1 MKEKFMK
8 KNNRVK
14 ILIPALAGIMMLSAC
29 GGDANVHTDPATI
42 AQLQG
47 QSVSGNSLIGNDTV
61 TILDYDMTQY
71 VKVGDYRNLDVVYS
85 ETEITADIVDYA
97 YLNFLS
103 DYAEAVDPSYYET
116 EREVRDGD
124 VVSLDFCGKKDGVAF
139 QGGTATGY
147 ILEIGSGTFIPGFE
161 EGLIGVMPGEEVDL
175 DLTFPENYQSAEL
188 AGQAVVFT
196 CTVQGIVTIDS
207 ILATANDNLEPGQ
220 NPIKTEEDLRD
231 LCRTELL
238 KQAAD
243 YAMQDLE
250 SQILNALPA
259 LVTELQEM
267 PADLKTSYD
276 DLTLQSITNM
286 AATYYGMD
294 PETLLSYNG
303 MTVDDYIA
311 MYSYPQLLSDAA
323 LYCIAADNGMLPTEE
338 EYAQMMSDYIAESGM
353 SQDLVFAELSEEQ
366 YRVYFLEEKVMDY
379 LKELYVKK

>member
-85 ETEITADIVDYA
+85 ETEITDDIVDYA

-124 VVSLDFCGKKDGVAF
+124 VVSLDFCGKKDGEAF

-323 LYCIAADNGMLPTEE
+323 LYCIAAENGMLPTEE

>member
-1 MKEKFMK
+1 MK
-8 KNNRVK
+8 KSNRVK
-14 ILIPALAGIMMLSAC
+14 ILIPALAGMMMLSAC

-42 AQLQG
+42 AQLQE
-47 QSVSGNSLIGNDTV
+47 QSVSGNGLMGNDTV

-85 ETEITADIVDYA
+85 ETEITDDIVDYA

-124 VVSLDFCGKKDGVAF
+124 IISLDFCGKKDGVAF
-139 QGGTATGY
+139 EGGTATGY

-175 DLTFPENYQSAEL
+175 DLTFPESYQSAEL

-238 KQAAD
+238 KQSAD
-243 YAMQDLE
+243 YAVQDLE

-323 LYCIAADNGMLPTEE
+323 LYCIAAENGMLPTEE

-379 LKELYVKK
+379 LKELYVTK

>member
-1 MKEKFMK
+1 MK
-8 KNNRVK
+8 KSNRVK
-14 ILIPALAGIMMLSAC
+14 ILIPALAGMMMLSAC

-47 QSVSGNSLIGNDTV
+47 QSVSGNGLMGNDTV

-85 ETEITADIVDYA
+85 ETEITDDIVDYA

-124 VVSLDFCGKKDGVAF
+124 IISLDFCGKKDGVAF
-139 QGGTATGY
+139 EGGTATGY

-175 DLTFPENYQSAEL
+175 DLTFPESYQSAEL

-238 KQAAD
+238 KQSAD

-323 LYCIAADNGMLPTEE
+323 LYCIAAENGMLPTEE

-379 LKELYVKK
+379 LKELYVTK

>member
-1 MKEKFMK
+1 MK
-8 KNNRVK
+8 KSNRVK
-14 ILIPALAGIMMLSAC
+14 ILIPALAGMMMLSAC

-42 AQLQG
+42 AQLQE
-47 QSVSGNSLIGNDTV
+47 QSVSGNGLMGNDTV

-85 ETEITADIVDYA
+85 ETEITDDIVDYA

-124 VVSLDFCGKKDGVAF
+124 IISLDFCGKKDGVAF
-139 QGGTATGY
+139 EGGTATGY

-175 DLTFPENYQSAEL
+175 DLTFPESYQSAEL

-238 KQAAD
+238 KQSAD

-379 LKELYVKK
+379 LKELYVTK

>member
-14 ILIPALAGIMMLSAC
+14 ILIPALAGMMMLSAC

-47 QSVSGNSLIGNDTV
+47 QSVSGNGLMGNDTV

-85 ETEITADIVDYA
+85 ETEITEDIVDYA

-103 DYAEAVDPSYYET
+103 DYAEAVDPSYYDT

-124 VVSLDFCGKKDGVAF
+124 IISLDFCGKKDGVAF
-139 QGGTATGY
+139 EGGTATGY

-175 DLTFPENYQSAEL
+175 DLTFPESYQSAEL

-276 DLTLQSITNM
+276 DLTLKSITNM

>member
-1 MKEKFMK
+1 MK
-8 KNNRVK
+8 KINRVK
-14 ILIPALAGIMMLSAC
+14 ILIPALAGMMMLSAC

-47 QSVSGNSLIGNDTV
+47 QSVSGNGLMGNDTV

-85 ETEITADIVDYA
+85 ETEITDDIVDYA

-103 DYAEAVDPSYYET
+103 DYAEAVDPSYYDT

-124 VVSLDFCGKKDGVAF
+124 IISLDFCGKKDGVAF
-139 QGGTATGY
+139 EGGTATGY

-175 DLTFPENYQSAEL
+175 DLTFPESYQSAEL

-238 KQAAD
+238 KQSAD

-338 EYAQMMSDYIAESGM
+338 EYAQLMSDYIAESGM

-379 LKELYVKK
+379 LKELYVTK

>member
-8 KNNRVK
+8 KSNRVK
-14 ILIPALAGIMMLSAC
+14 ILIPALAGMMMLSAC

-47 QSVSGNSLIGNDTV
+47 QSVSGNGLMGNDTV

-85 ETEITADIVDYA
+85 ETEITEDIVDYA

-124 VVSLDFCGKKDGVAF
+124 IISLDFCGKKDGVAF
-139 QGGTATGY
+139 EGGTATGY

-175 DLTFPENYQSAEL
+175 DLTFPESYQSAEL

-238 KQAAD
+238 KQSAD

-323 LYCIAADNGMLPTEE
+323 LYCIAAENGMLPTEE
-338 EYAQMMSDYIAESGM
+338 EYAQLMSDYIAESGM

-379 LKELYVKK
+379 LKELYVTK

>member
-1 MKEKFMK
+1 MK
-8 KNNRVK
+8 KINRVK
-14 ILIPALAGIMMLSAC
+14 ILIPALAGMMMLSAC

-47 QSVSGNSLIGNDTV
+47 QSVSGNGLMGNDTI

-85 ETEITADIVDYA
+85 ETEITDDIVDYA

-124 VVSLDFCGKKDGVAF
+124 IISLDFCGKKDGVAF
-139 QGGTATGY
+139 EGGTATGY

-175 DLTFPENYQSAEL
+175 DLTFPESYQSAEL

-238 KQAAD
+238 KQSAD

-323 LYCIAADNGMLPTEE
+323 LYCIAAENGMLPTEE
-338 EYAQMMSDYIAESGM
+338 EYAQLMSDYIAESGM

-379 LKELYVKK
+379 LKELYVTK

>member
-1 MKEKFMK
+1 MK

-85 ETEITADIVDYA
+85 ETEITDDIVDYA

-124 VVSLDFCGKKDGVAF
+124 VVSLDFCGKKDGEAF

-338 EYAQMMSDYIAESGM
+338 EYAQMMSDYIAERGM

>member
-8 KNNRVK
+8 KINRVK
-14 ILIPALAGIMMLSAC
+14 ILIPALAGMMMLSAC

-47 QSVSGNSLIGNDTV
+47 QSVSGNGLMGNDTV

-85 ETEITADIVDYA
+85 ETEITDDIVDYA

-103 DYAEAVDPSYYET
+103 DYAEAVDPSYYDT

-124 VVSLDFCGKKDGVAF
+124 IISLDFCGKKDGVAF
-139 QGGTATGY
+139 EGGTATGY

-175 DLTFPENYQSAEL
+175 DLTFPESYQSAEL

-196 CTVQGIVTIDS
+196 CTGQAIVAIDP

-238 KQAAD
+238 KQSAD

-323 LYCIAADNGMLPTEE
+323 LYCIAAENGMLPTEE
-338 EYAQMMSDYIAESGM
+338 EYAQLMSDYIAESGM

-379 LKELYVKK
+379 LKELYVTK

>member
-1 MKEKFMK
+1 MK
-8 KNNRVK
+8 KSNRVK
-14 ILIPALAGIMMLSAC
+14 ILIPALAGMMMFSAC

-47 QSVSGNSLIGNDTV
+47 QSVSGNGLMGNDTV

-85 ETEITADIVDYA
+85 ETEITDDIVDYA

-103 DYAEAVDPSYYET
+103 DYAEAVDPSYYDT

-124 VVSLDFCGKKDGVAF
+124 IISLDFCGKKDGVAF
-139 QGGTATGY
+139 EGGTATGY

-175 DLTFPENYQSAEL
+175 DLTFPESYQSAEL

-238 KQAAD
+238 KQSAD

-379 LKELYVKK
+379 LKELYVTK

>member
-8 KNNRVK
+8 KSNRVK
-14 ILIPALAGIMMLSAC
+14 ILIPALAGMMMLSAC

-47 QSVSGNSLIGNDTV
+47 QSVSGNGLMGNDTV

-85 ETEITADIVDYA
+85 ETEITDDIVDYA

-124 VVSLDFCGKKDGVAF
+124 IISLDFCGKKDGVAF
-139 QGGTATGY
+139 EGGTATGY

-175 DLTFPENYQSAEL
+175 DLTFPESYQSAEL

-238 KQAAD
+238 KQSAD

-323 LYCIAADNGMLPTEE
+323 LYCIAAENGMLPTEE

-379 LKELYVKK
+379 LKELYVTK

>member
-124 VVSLDFCGKKDGVAF
+124 VVSLDFCGKKDGEAF

>member
-8 KNNRVK
+8 KSNRVK
-14 ILIPALAGIMMLSAC
+14 ILIPALAGMMMLSAC

-42 AQLQG
+42 AQLQE
-47 QSVSGNSLIGNDTV
+47 QSVSGNGLMGNDTV

-85 ETEITADIVDYA
+85 ETEITEDIVDYA

-124 VVSLDFCGKKDGVAF
+124 IISLDFCGKKDGVAF
-139 QGGTATGY
+139 EGGTATGY

-175 DLTFPENYQSAEL
+175 DLTFPESYQSAEL

-238 KQAAD
+238 KQSAD

-323 LYCIAADNGMLPTEE
+323 LYCIAAENGMLPTEE

-379 LKELYVKK
+379 LKELYVTK

>member
-1 MKEKFMK
+1 MK

-14 ILIPALAGIMMLSAC
+14 ILIPALAGVMMLSAC

-85 ETEITADIVDYA
+85 ETEITDDIVDYA

-124 VVSLDFCGKKDGVAF
+124 VVSLDFCGKKDGEAF

-323 LYCIAADNGMLPTEE
+323 LYCIAAENGMLPTEE

>member
-1 MKEKFMK
+1 MK
-8 KNNRVK
+8 KINRVK
-14 ILIPALAGIMMLSAC
+14 ILIPALAGMMMLSAC

-42 AQLQG
+42 AQLQE
-47 QSVSGNSLIGNDTV
+47 QSVSGNGLMGNDTV

-85 ETEITADIVDYA
+85 ETEITDDIVDYA

-124 VVSLDFCGKKDGVAF
+124 IISLDFCGKKDGVAF
-139 QGGTATGY
+139 EGGTATGY

-175 DLTFPENYQSAEL
+175 DLTFPESYQSAEL

-238 KQAAD
+238 KQSAD

-323 LYCIAADNGMLPTEE
+323 LYCIAAENGMLPTEE
-338 EYAQMMSDYIAESGM
+338 EYAQLMSDYIAESGM

-379 LKELYVKK
+379 LKELYVTK

>member
-8 KNNRVK
+8 KINRVK
-14 ILIPALAGIMMLSAC
+14 ILIPALAGMMMLSAC

-47 QSVSGNSLIGNDTV
+47 QSVSGNGLMGNDTV

-85 ETEITADIVDYA
+85 ETEITEDIVDYA

-124 VVSLDFCGKKDGVAF
+124 IISLDFCGKKDGVAF
-139 QGGTATGY
+139 EGGTATGY

-175 DLTFPENYQSAEL
+175 DLTFPESYQSAEL

-238 KQAAD
+238 KQSAD

-338 EYAQMMSDYIAESGM
+338 EYAQLMSDYIAESGM

>member
-8 KNNRVK
+8 KSNRVK
-14 ILIPALAGIMMLSAC
+14 ILIPALAGMMMLSAC

-42 AQLQG
+42 AQLQE
-47 QSVSGNSLIGNDTV
+47 QSVSGNGLMGNDTV

-85 ETEITADIVDYA
+85 ETEITDDIVDYA

-124 VVSLDFCGKKDGVAF
+124 IISLDFCGKKDGVAF
-139 QGGTATGY
+139 EGGTATGY

-175 DLTFPENYQSAEL
+175 DLTFPESYQSAEL

-238 KQAAD
+238 KQSAD
-243 YAMQDLE
+243 YAVQDLE

-323 LYCIAADNGMLPTEE
+323 LYCIAAENGMLPTEE

-379 LKELYVKK
+379 LKELYVTK

>member
-8 KNNRVK
+8 KSNRVK
-14 ILIPALAGIMMLSAC
+14 ILIPALAGMMMLSAC

-47 QSVSGNSLIGNDTV
+47 QSVSGNGLMGNDTV

-85 ETEITADIVDYA
+85 ETEITEDIVDYA

-124 VVSLDFCGKKDGVAF
+124 IISLDFCGKKDGVAF
-139 QGGTATGY
+139 EGGTATGY

-175 DLTFPENYQSAEL
+175 DLTFPESYQSAEL

-238 KQAAD
+238 KQSAD

-323 LYCIAADNGMLPTEE
+323 LYCIAAENGMLPTEE

-379 LKELYVKK
+379 LKELYVTK

>member
-1 MKEKFMK
+1 MKENFMK

-29 GGDANVHTDPATI
+29 GGDANVHTDPGTL

-47 QSVSGNSLIGNDTV
+47 QTVSGNTLHGADTV
-61 TILDYDMTQY
+61 TILDYDMTKY
-71 VKVGDYRNLDVVYS
+71 VTVADYRNLDVVYS
-85 ETEITADIVDYA
+85 ETEITEDIVDYA
-97 YLNFLS
+97 YLNFIS
-103 DYAEAVDPSYYET
+103 DYAEAVDPSYYVT
-116 EREVRDGD
+116 DREVRDGD
-124 VVSLDFCGKKDGVAF
+124 VVSLDFCGKKDGEAF
-139 QGGTATGY
+139 AGGTATGY

-175 DLTFPENYQSAEL
+175 DLTFPENYQSPDL

-196 CTVQGIVTIDS
+196 CTVQGIVTIDA

-220 NPIKTEEDLRD
+220 SAISTEEDLRD

-250 SQILNALPA
+250 SQILNALPTI
-259 LVTELQEM
+259 VTETQEM
-267 PADLKTSYD
+267 PADLKASYD

-323 LYCIAADNGMLPTEE
+323 LYCIAAENGLLPTEE
-338 EYAQMMSDYIAESGM
+338 EYLQLMSDYIAESGM
-353 SQDLVFAELSEEQ
+353 PEEMLYNELSEEQ

-379 LKELYVKK
+379 LKGLYLPK

>member
-1 MKEKFMK
+1 MK
-8 KNNRVK
+8 KSNRVK
-14 ILIPALAGIMMLSAC
+14 ILIPALAGMMMLSAC

-42 AQLQG
+42 AQLQE
-47 QSVSGNSLIGNDTV
+47 QSVSGNGLMGNDTV

-85 ETEITADIVDYA
+85 ETEITDDIVDYA

-124 VVSLDFCGKKDGVAF
+124 IISLDFCGKKDGVAF
-139 QGGTATGY
+139 EGGTATGY

-175 DLTFPENYQSAEL
+175 DLTFPESYQSAEL

-238 KQAAD
+238 KQSAD

-323 LYCIAADNGMLPTEE
+323 LYCIAAENGMLPTEE

-379 LKELYVKK
+379 LKELYVTK

>member
-1 MKEKFMK
+1 MK

-47 QSVSGNSLIGNDTV
+47 QSVSGNALIGNDTV

-71 VKVGDYRNLDVVYS
+71 VKVGDYRNLDVVYN
-85 ETEITADIVDYA
+85 ETEITDDIVDYA

>member
-85 ETEITADIVDYA
+85 ETEITDDIVDYA

-124 VVSLDFCGKKDGVAF
+124 VVSLDFCGKKDGEAF

>member
-1 MKEKFMK
+1 MK
-8 KNNRVK
+8 KSNRVK
-14 ILIPALAGIMMLSAC
+14 ILIPALAGMMMLSAC

-47 QSVSGNSLIGNDTV
+47 QSVSGNGLMGNDTV

-85 ETEITADIVDYA
+85 ETEITEDIVDYA

-124 VVSLDFCGKKDGVAF
+124 IISLDFCGKKDGVAF
-139 QGGTATGY
+139 EGGTATGY

-175 DLTFPENYQSAEL
+175 DLTFPESYQSAEL

-238 KQAAD
+238 KQSAD

-250 SQILNALPA
+250 SQILNALPS

-276 DLTLQSITNM
+276 DLTLKSITNM

-379 LKELYVKK
+379 LKELYVTK

>member
-1 MKEKFMK
+1 MK

-85 ETEITADIVDYA
+85 ETEITDDIVDYA

-379 LKELYVKK
+379 LKELYVTK